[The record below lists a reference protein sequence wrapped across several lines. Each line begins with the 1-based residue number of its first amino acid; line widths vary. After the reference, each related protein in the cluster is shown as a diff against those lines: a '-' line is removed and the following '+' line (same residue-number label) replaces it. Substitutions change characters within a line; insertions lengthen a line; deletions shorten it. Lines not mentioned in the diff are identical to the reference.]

1 MLPDIAVEV
10 FVGKVVGEVG
20 DAVRRQELES
30 DVMEEGEVIRAEFKD
45 QANKRI
51 FALNAKRI
59 AGQNV
64 IKRRHV

>member
-1 MLPDIAVEV
+1 
-10 FVGKVVGEVG
+10 
-20 DAVRRQELES
+20 
-30 DVMEEGEVIRAEFKD
+30 VMEEGEVIRAEFKD

-51 FALNAKRI
+51 